1 MTSLVPVLRLP
12 LIALIGLACLL
23 ASAQAKSVDTIA
35 KHAVLLDTEHGDILF
50 EKQADTPMPPASMS
64 KLMTLEV
71 LFNALK
77 EGRVGLDDTFFV
89 SEKAWRKGGSKMFVE
104 VNTQVAVSDLL
115 RGIIVQSGND
125 ACIVV
130 AEGLAGSEEAFAV
143 QMNARAKAIGLTGSN
158 FTNASGWPDPDHRMS
173 ARDLAVLANHIVE
186 TYPEYYSIFQETEFT
201 YSGIRQY
208 NRNPLLRL
216 NVGVDG
222 MKTGHTEESG
232 YGLVSTAER
241 DGRRLVLVVNGLES
255 ELQRKSESARLLEV
269 GFLQFQPVMVYS
281 RGEIVGEVPVWLGQV
296 DEVPLAP
303 SEDVRFYLPAGLK
316 DQLTVKTVVD
326 EPVEAPIAAD
336 AVLGTL
342 QIKAPGYP
350 TREVPLVAAREIAK
364 AGFAKRIGVGLKTLV
379 IGKPAAAVA
388 AD

>member
-1 MTSLVPVLRLP
+1 MTSFVPVLRLP

-316 DQLTVKTVVD
+316 DQGR
-326 EPVEAPIAAD
+326 
-336 AVLGTL
+336 GT
-342 QIKAPGYP
+342 
-350 TREVPLVAAREIAK
+350 
-364 AGFAKRIGVGLKTLV
+364 
-379 IGKPAAAVA
+379 
-388 AD
+388 